1 MPCDTGMEMQ
11 PDFAALRERMVR
23 EQLMGRDITD
33 PRVLEA
39 MRRVPRHKFVPPEL
53 QAAAYRDTPLPIGSN
68 QTISQP
74 YIVAF
79 MTQLLELKPTDV
91 VLEIGTGS
99 GYQTAIL
106 CELARFVYSLER
118 YPALAERAAAVLDEL
133 GYENVELHIGD
144 GSQGLPDMAPFDAIL
159 VTAAAPVIPG
169 PLRAQLA
176 DGGRMVLP
184 IGDDQGQSLQRV
196 RRIGDQWKI
205 EDHIPVMFVLLYG
218 KHGFTPPDDP
228 QPEHEEVEP
237 PQDEDDEDD
246 ED

>member
-1 MPCDTGMEMQ
+1 MNSEA
-11 PDFAALRERMVR
+11 DFAALRERMVR
-23 EQLMGRDITD
+23 EQLLGRDITD
-33 PRVLEA
+33 SRVLEA
-39 MRRVPRHKFVPPEL
+39 MRRVPRHRFVPPEL

-79 MTQLLELKPTDV
+79 MTQLLELRPSDV

-99 GYQTAIL
+99 GYQTAVL
-106 CELARFVYSLER
+106 CELAEFVYTLER
-118 YPALAERAAAVLDEL
+118 YPQLAQHASEMLDEL

-184 IGDDQGQSLQRV
+184 IGDDQSQVLERV
-196 RRIGDQWKI
+196 RRSGDRWKI
-205 EDHIPVMFVLLYG
+205 EEQIPVMFVPLYG
-218 KHGFTPPDDP
+218 RHGFQPPDE
-228 QPEHEEVEP
+228 PELNEDEAAPDENEAPPDEES
-237 PQDEDDEDD
+237 
-246 ED
+246 

>member
-1 MPCDTGMEMQ
+1 MNSEV
-11 PDFAALRERMVR
+11 DFTELRERMVR
-23 EQLMGRDITD
+23 EQLRGRDITD
-33 PRVLEA
+33 ARVLEA
-39 MRRVPRHKFVPPEL
+39 MRRVPRHRFVPPEL

-74 YIVAF
+74 YIVAY
-79 MTQLLELKPTDV
+79 MTQLLQLQPGDV

-99 GYQTAIL
+99 GYQTAVL
-106 CELARFVYSLER
+106 CELAEFVYSLER
-118 YPALAERAAAVLDEL
+118 YPKLAELASNVLDAL

-184 IGDDQGQSLQRV
+184 IGDDRAQILQRV
-196 RRIGDQWKI
+196 RRTGDQWKI
-205 EDHIPVMFVLLYG
+205 EEQIPVMFVPLYG
-218 KHGFTPPDDP
+218 RHGFQAPDDP
-228 QPEHEEVEP
+228 EMNGDEP
-237 PQDEDDEDD
+237 SPGEEDDAR
-246 ED
+246 

>member
-1 MPCDTGMEMQ
+1 MNSEV
-11 PDFAALRERMVR
+11 DFTELRERMVR
-23 EQLMGRDITD
+23 EQLRGRDITD
-33 PRVLEA
+33 ARVLEA
-39 MRRVPRHKFVPPEL
+39 MRRVPRHRFVPPEL

-74 YIVAF
+74 YIVAY
-79 MTQLLELKPTDV
+79 MTQLLQLQPGDV

-99 GYQTAIL
+99 GYQTAVL
-106 CELARFVYSLER
+106 CELAEFVYSLER
-118 YPALAERAAAVLDEL
+118 YPKLAELASNVLDAL

-184 IGDDQGQSLQRV
+184 IGDDRAQILQRV
-196 RRIGDQWKI
+196 RRTGDQWKI
-205 EDHIPVMFVLLYG
+205 EEQIPVMFVPLYG
-218 KHGFTPPDDP
+218 RHGFQAPDDP
-228 QPEHEEVEP
+228 EMN
-237 PQDEDDEDD
+237 
-246 ED
+246 

>member
-1 MPCDTGMEMQ
+1 MNSEV
-11 PDFAALRERMVR
+11 DFTALRERMVR
-23 EQLMGRDITD
+23 EQLRSRDITNA
-33 PRVLEA
+33 RVLEA
-39 MRRVPRHKFVPPEL
+39 MRRVPRHRFVPLEM

-79 MTQLLELKPTDV
+79 MTQLLELQPGDV
-91 VLEIGTGS
+91 ALEIGTGS
-99 GYQTAIL
+99 GYQTAVL
-106 CELARFVYSLER
+106 CELAEFVYSLER
-118 YPALAERAAAVLDEL
+118 YPQLAERASEILDDL

-184 IGDDQGQSLQRV
+184 IGDDQAQTLQRV
-196 RRIGDQWKI
+196 RRVGDQWKI
-205 EDHIPVMFVLLYG
+205 EEQIPVMFVPLYG
-218 KHGFTPPDDP
+218 RHGFQAPDDP
-228 QPEHEEVEP
+228 RPDADDAPLAP
-237 PQDEDDEDD
+237 PGKL
-246 ED
+246 